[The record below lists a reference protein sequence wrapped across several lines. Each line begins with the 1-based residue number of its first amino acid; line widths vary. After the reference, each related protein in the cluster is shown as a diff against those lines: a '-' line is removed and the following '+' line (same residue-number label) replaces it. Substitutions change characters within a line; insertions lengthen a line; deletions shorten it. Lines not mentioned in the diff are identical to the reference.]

1 MKEHATHLFRVAWP
15 VVMVAGGLIV
25 WGARLELQVGQK
37 ADRQDVLG
45 IEARVMTE
53 LRDVSETT
61 ERMERM
67 MTRIICSQNPNDMSC
82 P

>member
-15 VVMVAGGLIV
+15 VVMVAGGLVV

-37 ADRQDVLG
+37 ADRETVLG
-45 IEARVMTE
+45 LESRVMTE
-53 LRDVSETT
+53 LRDVGDRT

-67 MTRIICSQNPNDMSC
+67 MTRIICAQNPNDMSC